1 MPFLVYRMTG
11 ENGQP
16 KMYLMAKL
24 LLVFS
29 LTSSF
34 FWITTQVIIQKV
46 YILTKQKL
54 DTKFITF
61 FNSKIM
67 TCTLSFV
74 AIFVLLNVFTKLK
87 LGSLMILHECF
98 GLFADVLLIN
108 VSISSDEAMIFI
120 KRKYLSWANGVLF
133 VDKKIHSQNINMS
146 VIPIPEV
153 TNRTQPCQEFNM
165 LEMC

>member
-34 FWITTQVIIQKV
+34 FWITTQVLIQKFN
-46 YILTKQKL
+46 ISTKQKME
-54 DTKFITF
+54 TKFVTF

-74 AIFVLLNVFTKLK
+74 AIFVLLNVFTKLN

-108 VSISSDEAMIFI
+108 VLISSDEAMIFI
-120 KRKYLSWANGVLF
+120 KRKYLSWANGILF
-133 VDKKIHSQNINMS
+133 VDKKIHPRNVNMS

-153 TNRTQPCQEFNM
+153 PNRTKSPQELNVQ
-165 LEMC
+165 EMC